1 MDLGEITGE
10 TGQIWILAKWFYL
23 AAFGVYLIF
32 SVIVW
37 RQIVLM
43 ARTLNGVLEVSL
55 KVMGL
60 GLMAGAAVGFV
71 WAMGTL

>member
-1 MDLGEITGE
+1 MELRDITGE

-43 ARTLNGVLEVSL
+43 VRTLNGVLEMPL

-60 GLMAGAAVGFV
+60 GLMAGAMVV
-71 WAMGTL
+71 LIWAAGTL